1 MSMAYRA
8 TSMNLSFISLSLLSF
23 LLLFLYVYTS
33 MRLTLC
39 PSLHPSC
46 HLSFAILIFFPPF
59 SLSISPL
66 LMPVCC
72 PFSPC
77 QKRSLTTDN
86 LLPFLPP
93 NPFTTF
99 RYCLHAKRR
108 GVQPARSLWA
118 TPVLLAFPAPLLLL
132 SLALLITS
140 SKLWTVRALY
150 SPAWAAWSLAWLQ
163 L

>member
-8 TSMNLSFISLSLLSF
+8 TSMNFSFISLSLLSF

-46 HLSFAILIFFPPF
+46 HLSFAILIFFFFPF

-86 LLPFLPP
+86 LLPFLLP

-140 SKLWTVRALY
+140 SKLW
-150 SPAWAAWSLAWLQ
+150 AWAAWSLVWLQ